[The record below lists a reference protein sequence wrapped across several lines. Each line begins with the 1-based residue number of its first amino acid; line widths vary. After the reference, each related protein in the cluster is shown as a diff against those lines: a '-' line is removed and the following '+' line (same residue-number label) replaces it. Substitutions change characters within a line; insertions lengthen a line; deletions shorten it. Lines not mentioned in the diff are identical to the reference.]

1 MISMTKITMID
12 SLKIKCAEPPCPSLS
27 EVRTAG
33 PYAVVSVIV
42 VVNDLIRI
50 ILLAA
55 P

>member
-42 VVNDLIRI
+42 VNDFIRI